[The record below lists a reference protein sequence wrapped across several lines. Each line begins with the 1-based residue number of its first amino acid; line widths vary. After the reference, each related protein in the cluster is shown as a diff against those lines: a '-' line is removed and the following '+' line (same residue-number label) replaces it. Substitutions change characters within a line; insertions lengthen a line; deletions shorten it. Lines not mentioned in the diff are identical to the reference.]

1 MNGFLISLL
10 SFLVA
15 IGILVAVHEF
25 GHFWVARKLGVKVLR
40 FSIGFGKPI
49 WKWQKSPDA
58 TEYVVGAVPLGGYVK
73 MLDEREGDV
82 PEQELPR
89 AFNRQPVGSRIAIV
103 AAGPLANFLFAILAY
118 WMVFVLGVE
127 GIKPIVDEVEPDS
140 PAATAGLRHGDQI
153 VSVDDDSTPTW
164 SSVMQALLYKAV
176 KGESVSLSVRDDQG
190 LERHVSLSLPAI
202 GEKSG
207 SPDLLKE
214 VGFKPLRPT
223 IEPVIDQVLK
233 GSAAERAG
241 VKPGDRVLSVDGKPI
256 RDWSELV
263 ESVQASPGVTLAL
276 TVERDGQ
283 QIELSVTPE
292 AVSTDQGET
301 GRIGAGVAPPAALPE
316 QYRAELQYGP
326 LRAVVEAVRK
336 TWEMSAM
343 TVRMLGKMIVGKA
356 SLENV
361 SGPIT
366 IAQYA
371 GYTAAIGLVQFIG
384 FLAIISISLG
394 VINLFPVPLLDGGH
408 LLYYVIE
415 IIKGSPVSEQA
426 QVLGQRLGIAM
437 LASLMALAFYN
448 DIMRLLK

>member
-49 WKWQKSPDA
+49 WKWQKNPDA

-82 PEQELPR
+82 PEHELPYT
-89 AFNRQPVGSRIAIV
+89 FNRQPVGSRIAIV
-103 AAGPLANFLFAILAY
+103 AAGPLFNFIFAILAY
-118 WMVFVLGVE
+118 WLVFVLGVE
-127 GIKPIVDEVEPDS
+127 GIKAVVDEVEPDS

-153 VSVDDDSTPTW
+153 VSVDGDATPTW
-164 SSVMQALLYKAV
+164 GSLMQALLYRAV
-176 KGESVSLSVRDDQG
+176 KKESVSLLVRDSQG
-190 LERHVSLSLPAI
+190 LERHLTLSLPAI

-207 SPDLLKE
+207 SPDLAKE
-214 VGFKPLRPT
+214 VGINPLRPS
-223 IEPVIDQVLK
+223 IEPVIDQVVK

-241 VKPGDRVLSVDGKPI
+241 LEPRDRVLFVNGKTI
-256 RDWSELV
+256 KSWSELV
-263 ESVQASPGVTLAL
+263 ESVQAHPGESLVL
-276 TVERDGQ
+276 TVERDGR
-283 QIELSVTPE
+283 QIDLSVTPE
-292 AVSTDQGET
+292 PVSTDQGEI
-301 GRIGAGVAPPAALPE
+301 GRIGAGVAPPEAVPE
-316 QYRAELQYGP
+316 KYRAELQYSP
-326 LRAVVEAVRK
+326 LRGIAEAVGK

-343 TVRMLGKMIVGKA
+343 TVRMLGKMIVGQA

-371 GYTAAIGLVQFIG
+371 GYTATVGLVQFIG

-408 LLYYVIE
+408 LLYYLIE
-415 IIKGSPVSEQA
+415 IVKGSPVSEQA
-426 QVLGQRLGIAM
+426 QMLGQRLGIAM
-437 LASLMALAFYN
+437 LVSLMALAFYN